1 MQNICKFLR
10 MTLNEARFDADVDN
24 KLLDLRTCGLHI
36 MHHAF
41 KHSESKSY
49 DTLLAQQNDPSMP
62 VRSCFFE
69 ENARTLMHLLFNFKH
84 SLLWYLF

>member
-10 MTLNEARFDADVDN
+10 MTLNEARFDADVDK

-62 VRSCFFE
+62 VRSCFF
-69 ENARTLMHLLFNFKH
+69 
-84 SLLWYLF
+84 